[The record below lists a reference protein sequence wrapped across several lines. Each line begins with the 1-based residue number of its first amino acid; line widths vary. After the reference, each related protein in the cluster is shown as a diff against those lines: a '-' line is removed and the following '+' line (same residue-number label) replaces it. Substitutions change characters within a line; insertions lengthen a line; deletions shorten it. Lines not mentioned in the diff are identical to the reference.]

1 MSTSALQ
8 RFPRVGAP
16 SSSSSSSSSSSAAAA
31 HATVSQ
37 PRAGVWLVRMENH
50 PDNRLTP
57 DFIQHS
63 LLPALDHVETEYY
76 ENCKRGEKG
85 GSLVLT
91 GESDKG
97 KFFSNGL
104 QLDLVEKGFWKDQ
117 YYLLLSRLLTFPLS
131 TIAAINGHAWAGGL
145 TLALACDWRICRPD
159 RTSMSMNELHFGAP
173 LPAGMASVLSLR
185 LPTRVLSKVMLTAH
199 RYTPEQALA
208 DGLVDELIPADQKG
222 SEACVARAVDEGD
235 QRKAFAE
242 SGVLVA
248 MKRTLYAPTLAQ
260 LAIDEPEDL
269 FQTVVQEREDRIKQ
283 LIAAAAGNAK
293 L

>member
-1 MSTSALQ
+1 MASAPQ
-8 RFPRVGAP
+8 RFPR
-16 SSSSSSSSSSSAAAA
+16 SISTAA
-31 HATVSQ
+31 HAVVSQ
-37 PRAGVWLVRMENH
+37 PLRGVWLLRMENH

-76 ENCKRGEKG
+76 KNCEKGDKG

-91 GESDKG
+91 GESSKG

-104 QLDLVEKGFWKDQ
+104 QLDLVKKGFWKDQ
-117 YYLLLSRLLTFPLS
+117 YYKLLSRLLTFPLS
-131 TIAAINGHAWAGGL
+131 TIAAVNGHAWAGGL
-145 TLALACDWRICRPD
+145 TLSLACDWRVCRPD

-173 LPAGMASVLSLR
+173 LPAGMAAVLSLR
-185 LPTRVLSKVMLTAH
+185 LPTPVLSKVMLTAH
-199 RYTPEQALA
+199 RYDPKEALK
-208 DGLVDELIPADQKG
+208 DGLVDEIVEEPG
-222 SEACVARAVDEGD
+222 SEKCIERALIEGD
-235 QRKAFAE
+235 KRKGFAE

-260 LAIDEPEDL
+260 LEIDEPDNL
-269 FQTVVQEREDRIKQ
+269 FQTVVQEREDRMKY

>member
-1 MSTSALQ
+1 MAATLR
-8 RFPRVGAP
+8 RFPRAVG
-16 SSSSSSSSSSSAAAA
+16 SASAA

-37 PRAGVWLVRMENH
+37 PRPGVWLVRMENH

-76 ENCKRGEKG
+76 QQCEKGEKA
-85 GSLVLT
+85 GSVILT

-104 QLDLVEKGFWKDQ
+104 QLELVKKGFWKDQ
-117 YYLLLSRLLTFPLS
+117 YYVLLSRLLTFPLS
-131 TIAAINGHAWAGGL
+131 TIAAVNGHAWAGGL

-159 RTSMSMNELHFGAP
+159 RTSMSMNEIHFGAP
-173 LPAGMASVLSLR
+173 LPAGMAAVLSLR

-199 RYTPEQALA
+199 RYDPTEALK
-208 DGLVDELIPADQKG
+208 DGLVDEITTEKG
-222 SEACVARAVDEGD
+222 SDATINRALDEGD
-235 QRKAFAE
+235 KRKGFAE

-260 LAIDEPEDL
+260 LEIDEPEDL
-269 FQTVVQEREDRIKQ
+269 GASAYQERQDRIKH
-283 LIAAAAGNAK
+283 LISAVAGHAK

>member
-1 MSTSALQ
+1 MASTAQ
-8 RFPRVGAP
+8 RFPRAT
-16 SSSSSSSSSSSAAAA
+16 STAA
-31 HATVSQ
+31 HALVSQ
-37 PRAGVWLVRMENH
+37 PRAGVFLLRMENA

-76 ENCKRGEKG
+76 KNCERGDKG

-91 GESDKG
+91 GESGKG

-104 QLDLVEKGFWKDQ
+104 QLDLVKQGFWKDQ
-117 YYLLLSRLLTFPLS
+117 YYKLLSRLLTFPLS

-173 LPAGMASVLSLR
+173 LPAGMAAVLSLR
-185 LPTRVLSKVMLTAH
+185 LPTPVLSKVMLTAH
-199 RYTPEQALA
+199 RYDANEALK
-208 DGLVDELIPADQKG
+208 DGLVDEIVATGPGSDKCIERALDEADKRKG
-222 SEACVARAVDEGD
+222 
-235 QRKAFAE
+235 FAE

-260 LAIDEPEDL
+260 LEIDEPVNL
-269 FQTVVQEREDRIKQ
+269 FETVVNERQDRMKA

>member
-1 MSTSALQ
+1 MSTSITK
-8 RFPRVGAP
+8 FPRTPLKDGSP
-16 SSSSSSSSSSSAAAA
+16 A
-31 HATVSQ
+31 HATVSE
-37 PRAGVWLVRMENH
+37 PRPGVFMIRMENH

-57 DFIQHS
+57 NFIQYS

-76 ENCKRGEKG
+76 KNCERGEKG
-85 GSLVLT
+85 GSLILA

-104 QLDLVEKGFWKDQ
+104 QLDLVKKGFWKDQ
-117 YYLLLSRLLTFPLS
+117 YYLLLSRLLAFPLS
-131 TIAAINGHAWAGGL
+131 TIASINGHAWAGGL

-173 LPAGMASVLSLR
+173 LPAGMASVLALR
-185 LPTRVLSKVMLTAH
+185 LPTPVLSKVMLTAH
-199 RYTPEQALA
+199 RYSPEEALK
-208 DGLVDELIPADQKG
+208 DGLVDEIVGEG
-222 SEACVARAVDEGD
+222 SSEKCIERALDEGEK
-235 QRKAFAE
+235 RKGFAE

-248 MKRTLYAPTLAQ
+248 MKQTLYASTLAQ

-269 FQTVVQEREDRIKQ
+269 FQTITKEREDRVKY
-283 LIAAAAGNAK
+283 LIAAAATNAK